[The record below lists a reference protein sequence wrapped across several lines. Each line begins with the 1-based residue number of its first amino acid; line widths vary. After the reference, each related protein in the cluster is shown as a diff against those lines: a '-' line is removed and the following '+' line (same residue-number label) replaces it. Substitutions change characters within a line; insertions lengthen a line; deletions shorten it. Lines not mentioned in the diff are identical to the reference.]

1 MTMKT
6 HENENVFSTFDLA
19 LATVISL
26 WHPLV
31 DIDKSQNPHRAL
43 FIFERSKKLDA
54 TVDKYWKRELL
65 IEPRQYFEQLK
76 TLKGRLYAH
85 E

>member
-19 LATVISL
+19 LATVITL
-26 WHPLV
+26 WHPVV

-43 FIFERSKKLDA
+43 FIFKRSKKLDD
-54 TVDKYWKRELL
+54 TVNKYWKRELL
-65 IEPRQYFEQLK
+65 VEPRLYFEQLK

>member
-1 MTMKT
+1 MKR
-6 HENENVFSTFDLA
+6 EELINYFQTFDLA

-26 WHPLV
+26 SFPLL
-31 DIDKSQNPHRAL
+31 DLDKTQNPHRAL
-43 FIFERSKKLDA
+43 FIFQRNKKLDE

-65 IEPRQYFEQLK
+65 VEPRQYFEQLK